1 MLQKLTAEIIFLEP
15 DDVRPA
21 VIELGELGFKCEVL
35 HWTEPHSEATWILA
49 RIDTELDA
57 GDFGR
62 WAQSLVDGLG
72 GDLVE
77 AGLETTEL
85 DLERKH
91 RDNKR
96 L

>member
-21 VIELGELGFKCEVL
+21 VIELGELGFECEVL
-35 HWTEPHSEATWILA
+35 HWTEPCSEATWILA

-57 GDFGR
+57 NDFGR
-62 WAQSLVDGLG
+62 WVQSLVDGLG

-77 AGLETTEL
+77 AGLETEL

-91 RDNKR
+91 RDNER